1 MPALIS
7 ANTFSS
13 IGKYTALSGCKKN
26 NRSEPGCK
34 QRAPSLSVCVREVA
48 SGVPAAAGEGQA
60 ANGLANPQACRFV
73 SSGSIFAPPCS
84 AQQILQTAASPG
96 GSAATAAATPLAAA
110 AAAAA
115 AAPAAP
121 TVPLACKRR
130 LGVRAVACIAEGR
143 LSGFVAV
150 SRVLRSRTTKRDR
163 TGTRDKWSTRGC
175 GVAASQHEIP
185 SPIGSKGKRALPSP
199 SQTLLLVISK
209 QDQSTAFT
217 VTGDEQP
224 NWHRCP
230 QAAQSPMVA
239 LGGADQ
245 CAQIKGVVGRACGA
259 TNFPLQTLGSTS

>member
-1 MPALIS
+1 MAAHGRRYGGCPPAVRCATDVAAPRLRR
-7 ANTFSS
+7 AFTLRHRLRP
-13 IGKYTALSGCKKN
+13 GPQAALVHKALAA
-26 NRSEPGCK
+26 RAAAGCK

-199 SQTLLLVISK
+199 SQYSAACNIKARSVDSVY
-209 QDQSTAFT
+209 S
-217 VTGDEQP
+217 
-224 NWHRCP
+224 HRRR
-230 QAAQSPMVA
+230 AA
-239 LGGADQ
+239 
-245 CAQIKGVVGRACGA
+245 
-259 TNFPLQTLGSTS
+259 